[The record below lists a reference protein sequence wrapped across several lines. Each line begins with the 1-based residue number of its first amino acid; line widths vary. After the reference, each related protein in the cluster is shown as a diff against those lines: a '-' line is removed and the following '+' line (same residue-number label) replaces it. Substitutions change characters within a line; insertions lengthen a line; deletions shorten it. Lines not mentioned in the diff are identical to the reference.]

1 MVMEYVEGGDCA
13 SLLKNMGPLPVDL
26 ARFYFAET
34 LLAVEYLHSY
44 GIVHRDLK
52 PDNLLITAMGHIK
65 LTDFGL
71 SKIGLMNLATN
82 LYEGYLDKETKQF
95 NDKQVFGTPEYI
107 APEVILRQGYGKPVD
122 WWSMGVILYEFL
134 VGCVPFFGETPE
146 ELFAHVIN
154 DEIEWPD
161 EEEWPLPEEAKNLI
175 SVLLQQ
181 NPLDRLGTGGAG
193 EVKDHLFFY
202 GINWDALL
210 RQKAEFIPQLDDAED
225 TSYFDTRSDRYNH
238 ELDVD
243 VDSLEETDESM
254 SMFSSFSSCS
264 PRYHKVYSRIEK
276 ELAQEKLMKSSSV
289 SSISPTTSDHSISCS
304 NYNYSHSGTHQHSV
318 HLAQSTCGSNSNSS
332 NTTAA
337 GKLTSRSLETHP
349 STDLHGCTSSS
360 HATAASVKSCDL
372 HSTGSF
378 NINNNASNSSSSN
391 SNSHG
396 IPSVTQRSR
405 SVTLANPMNATAET
419 AASATSAGVA
429 CCHLE
434 DGLECKNTT
443 LGRNMSRGAF
453 DSDSSAD
460 LTSSV
465 EYSSSTRCKP
475 RNVLLDSGSIDSQAI
490 PGVIITQGKNNTPIC
505 SELHSQPVD
514 SEPGS
519 DSSLTGTS
527 NLSALNAGLL
537 RTGNSPRVERRK
549 KGSTLR
555 TSLPR
560 FSISIDS
567 TTAEFLS
574 NVLSVPAPSAS
585 TPSTPSIREIPP
597 SDDSF
602 TTIDES
608 KGDTTDTSTV
618 TAASTATLSA
628 HSGTGTSGKGKTGRS
643 VIKSASVTGLS
654 LIIPSAEERA
664 EMSAAANA
672 GPNSQTS
679 SGSTT
684 ATLGFGHHGINV
696 GQASKGRAHSMS
708 SPGHSS
714 TSSRD
719 TSPNRDNLSGCLTS
733 QLKPPI
739 IIRRGPRG
747 FGFTL
752 KAIRVYFGDTD
763 VYTLHH
769 LVMHVENNS
778 PAFEAG
784 LRPGDLI
791 THINGEPIQGLLH
804 PQVLQL
810 VLSGGDKI
818 NIRSTPLENTT
829 IKTGG
834 RKRNPKAGKLIRR
847 QALSKHRKTPPVKRT
862 DSDKRRRST
871 LLRRL
876 SSKRASAEIQQFM
889 LAGASGTCL
898 TPSSPT
904 LLTPSRSFQS
914 LVRAGVSGPFVSST
928 PVSGLASP
936 SCLVPP
942 IVTRCSG
949 VSIGAY
955 PVIARS
961 PPHAVPR
968 LQRSPSDSAGS
979 PGNSSQSSSPGS
991 SVPNSP
997 ALANSPHFQ
1006 RPSSLQGL
1014 KHKLVKTF
1022 RNTSLPSPRRK
1033 SCGNIPLSPLA
1044 RTPSPSVLVAA
1055 TSPTRSPSPL
1065 AFPLTAANSGA
1076 GNSIACNNSIIAS
1089 SNAPTSASSGCTLNT
1104 STNCNHCSFHHTCH
1118 PSNQQCTTNSSSSNS
1133 NISSNNNNTSCS
1145 NTNNSIIRPSSN
1157 LTVDSSS
1164 LCCCNSRCEVRP
1176 KSAEPPDSASSGN
1189 GSCSS
1194 INSTSSGFSAITC
1207 GTTSNRSSNA
1217 SPDQVIIQKTPA
1229 GAQRFKRGGSYK
1241 HDHHHGH
1248 MNAPNVSSLAVTSI
1262 PPSLSKIAVTNCFTA
1277 NITTT
1282 RCMVDPSPSNN
1293 QNNNSTCSSPSPSP
1307 CPSSSS
1313 SSSSTGVTG
1322 VQSSATSSVTTVPSN
1337 EINVKKSPE
1346 TVTEAIENICE
1357 NLDSCSLSSS
1367 SSECSIKTSKED
1379 TSQTKEGKKDLS
1391 TEVISDI
1398 SITSQETIELS
1409 DGAVKL
1415 PTPAGTPTSSSS
1427 PGTREKIG
1435 QQEDAGPCDVLV
1447 TPSPSASKT
1456 LQGKSPKGSSNK
1468 TSPSAASPQVASV
1481 SSSSKKGTPLSP
1493 LNIRKALFSRSSTS
1507 STSDRRSKVSSSETK
1522 GKKDSA
1528 KK

>member
-175 SVLLQQ
+175 SALLQQ

-193 EVKDHLFFY
+193 EVKDHSFFY

-238 ELDVD
+238 DLDVD

-276 ELAQEKLMKSSSV
+276 ELAQERLMKSTSV
-289 SSISPTTSDHSISCS
+289 SSISPTASDHSISCNTS
-304 NYNYSHSGTHQHSV
+304 TTHQQHSV
-318 HLAQSTCGSNSNSS
+318 HLAQSTCGSNL
-332 NTTAA
+332 NTSGS
-337 GKLTSRSLETHP
+337 GKLTSRSFETHP
-349 STDLHGCTSSS
+349 STDLQGCTSS
-360 HATAASVKSCDL
+360 HVVATSVKSCDV
-372 HSTGSF
+372 
-378 NINNNASNSSSSN
+378 NSLGNFN
-391 SNSHG
+391 SNNG
-396 IPSVTQRSR
+396 TNNIPSVTQRSR

-419 AASATSAGVA
+419 SAAAGTTCNV
-429 CCHLE
+429 E
-434 DGLECKNTT
+434 DGLECKNTPA
-443 LGRNMSRGAF
+443 RNLSRGAF

-460 LTSSV
+460 LTNSA
-465 EYSSSTRCKP
+465 EYSSSTRFKP
-475 RNVLLDSGSIDSQAI
+475 RNVLDSASIDASTI
-490 PGVIITQGKNNTPIC
+490 PGVIITQGKNNTPIN
-505 SELHSQPVD
+505 SELHSQTVD

-519 DSSLTGTS
+519 DSSLTGIS

-537 RTGNSPRVERRK
+537 RTGTSPRVERRK

-602 TTIDES
+602 TGIEE
-608 KGDTTDTSTV
+608 TTTPGKADSTDASTV
-618 TAASTATLSA
+618 TQASTATLSA
-628 HSGTGTSGKGKTGRS
+628 LGSNSKGKTGRS

-664 EMSAAANA
+664 EMSAASNS
-672 GPNSQTS
+672 GHNSQISCGT
-679 SGSTT
+679 TT
-684 ATLGFGHHGINV
+684 ATLGFGPHGINT
-696 GQASKGRAHSMS
+696 GPIKGRAHSMS

-719 TSPNRDNLSGCLTS
+719 TSPNRDNISGCLTS

-889 LAGASGTCL
+889 FAGASGTCL

-904 LLTPSRSFQS
+904 VLTPSRSFQS

-955 PVIARS
+955 PVHARS

-1065 AFPLTAANSGA
+1065 AFPLASNASATV
-1076 GNSIACNNSIIAS
+1076 NSIACSNNI
-1089 SNAPTSASSGCTLNT
+1089 NAPSNVPSSVSSGGCTINANNGC
-1104 STNCNHCSFHHTCH
+1104 SHCSSHHTCH
-1118 PSNQQCTTNSSSSNS
+1118 PSNQQCT
-1133 NISSNNNNTSCS
+1133 ISM
-1145 NTNNSIIRPSSN
+1145 RPSSN
-1157 LTVDSSS
+1157 LTVDSS

-1176 KSAEPPDSASSGN
+1176 KSAEPPDSTSSGN

-1194 INSTSSGFSAITC
+1194 INSTSSGYSAITC
-1207 GTTSNRSSNA
+1207 GTASNRSSNA

-1229 GAQRFKRGGSYK
+1229 GAQRFKRAGSYK

-1248 MNAPNVSSLAVTSI
+1248 MNAPNVSSLVVTSI

-1282 RCMVDPSPSNN
+1282 RCMVDSTSSNN
-1293 QNNNSTCSSPSPSP
+1293 QNSNNSAPM
-1307 CPSSSS
+1307 
-1313 SSSSTGVTG
+1313 TG
-1322 VQSSATSSVTTVPSN
+1322 VQSTASSSVTVPSN
-1337 EINVKKSPE
+1337 EFSVKKSE
-1346 TVTEAIENICE
+1346 TFSEIIENVCE

-1379 TSQTKEGKKDLS
+1379 TSQSKDSKNDLS
-1391 TEVISDI
+1391 NEVITDTI
-1398 SITSQETIELS
+1398 STGQNTIES
-1409 DGAVKL
+1409 S
-1415 PTPAGTPTSSSS
+1415 PAAASSPSSTSSSS
-1427 PGTREKIG
+1427 KGNTKSS
-1435 QQEDAGPCDVLV
+1435 QETTTSVAAASGSSSEVIIV

-1456 LQGKSPKGSSNK
+1456 PQGKSPKGASSK
-1468 TSPSAASPQVASV
+1468 TSPSTPSSQVANVTST
-1481 SSSSKKGTPLSP
+1481 KKGTPLSP

-1507 STSDRRSKVSSSETK
+1507 SNSEKRNKVSSSDSK
-1522 GKKDSA
+1522 AKKDSS